1 MLKDKGLFLKAE
13 TQTAL
18 WVPWDTVGPLIGD
31 KLEKLL
37 QMTFHVRAEYRDAD
51 YWCCE
56 FGMNYIDVFMQER
69 PFMAIDAIEDERQEM
84 MGCGGARLAGEKGCH
99 FVDFHVSCSPS
110 DRKYPSL
117 TLY

>member
-18 WVPWDTVGPLIGD
+18 WLPWDTVGQLIGD

-51 YWCCE
+51 YWYCE
-56 FGMNYIDVFMQER
+56 FGMNYIDVFTQER

-84 MGCGGARLAGEKGCH
+84 MGCAGKMRRDGADLRFKFPILTGIVGG
-99 FVDFHVSCSPS
+99 
-110 DRKYPSL
+110 SL
-117 TLY
+117 SLEH

>member
-18 WVPWDTVGPLIGD
+18 WLPWDTVGQLIGD

-84 MGCGGARLAGEKGCH
+84 MGCGGARDGSGLPVNSLGMEVSKKILLLASG
-99 FVDFHVSCSPS
+99 DICS
-110 DRKYPSL
+110 K
-117 TLY
+117 

>member
-18 WVPWDTVGPLIGD
+18 WVPWDTVGQLIGD

-56 FGMNYIDVFMQER
+56 FGT
-69 PFMAIDAIEDERQEM
+69 
-84 MGCGGARLAGEKGCH
+84 
-99 FVDFHVSCSPS
+99 VS
-110 DRKYPSL
+110 YTHL
-117 TLY
+117 TLPTTSRV